1 MLIYRPVEY
10 QDFLYNMTGKRI
22 RARQIFFY
30 ATDFWG
36 VHFYLRARLCTRL
49 IEKQLDTIRFVVCYL
64 NRTCSFHFYC
74 NSIESF
80 CIEAFVDWML
90 FECLKQN
97 ASQRINLII
106 QTHPFEGIQKNR
118 NSATYPLVI
127 ISRKIAEQIFW
138 ERQSTDTFDSCFNG
152 PLMLRHLIDLN
163 FKMITSVLAA
173 REISPIEF

>member
-1 MLIYRPVEY
+1 MLTFTHKTTISATIKHFVMLIYRPVEY

-30 ATDFWG
+30 ATDISG

-127 ISRKIAEQIFW
+127 ISRKIAEQIF
-138 ERQSTDTFDSCFNG
+138 
-152 PLMLRHLIDLN
+152 LRATKHRY
-163 FKMITSVLAA
+163 FW
-173 REISPIEF
+173 